1 MMPFGKN
8 ILPFFGL
15 FAITT
20 ILVVGSMS
28 TAFPAINLLFFNLI
42 FLSLLFQERRITL
55 LTGLGIALIYS
66 FLWFT
71 PFINSSI
78 ENKILVYAGTIF
90 LFALCTW
97 ISLYILD
104 ISNRTNQSLKHFFL
118 LYENATEA
126 IIIADELGKIVLAN
140 PTACRFFG
148 YEEDELLK
156 RPIDMLVPVN
166 KRESHPH
173 KRMSYVKAPS
183 NREMGKGRDLAALRK
198 DGTEFPVEISL
209 SSYKDRKRTYVIAF
223 IIDITIRKNSE
234 QIILQNNLSLEKLSR
249 ELSSLNEDLEKKVE
263 SRTKDLTSAME
274 NLEKSRIELK
284 EALNKEKELSEIK
297 SRFVSMASHEFRT
310 PLSTVLSSTSLLER
324 YTMEADQPKR
334 EKHIFRIKESVRHLN
349 TLLEDFLSLGK
360 LEENKIMIVK
370 SPEKIAN
377 LLSQII
383 EEVEANKKEGQQ
395 IIFNYNA
402 RPTGLTDKNLL
413 RSIGINLLTNA
424 IKFSGENGIIQI
436 DCTEENEMLKL
447 VVTDN
452 GIGIPEEDMS
462 NLFSTFFRS
471 KNVTNIQGTGLGLHI
486 IKRYI
491 DLLGGEISIK
501 SEIEKGTSVTV
512 NLPY

>member
-15 FAITT
+15 FSIT
-20 ILVVGSMS
+20 IIIMVGSMYNG
-28 TAFPAINLLFFNLI
+28 FPAINLLFFNLI
-42 FLSLLFQERRITL
+42 FLSLLFQQRRVTL
-55 LTGLGIALIYS
+55 LTGLGMALIYS

-71 PFINSSI
+71 PYIQTSL
-78 ENKILVYAGTIF
+78 ENKILVYFGTLF
-90 LFALCTW
+90 LFAICTW

-126 IIIADELGKIVLAN
+126 IIIADEMGKIVLAN
-140 PTACRFFG
+140 PTACRIFG
-148 YEEDELLK
+148 YSEDELLK
-156 RPIDMLVPVN
+156 KPIDMLVPAS

-173 KRMSYVKAPS
+173 KRMSYVKSPS
-183 NREMGKGRDLAALRK
+183 NREMGKGRDLSALRR
-198 DGTEFPVEISL
+198 DGSEFPVEISL

-223 IIDITIRKNSE
+223 IIDITVRKNSE
-234 QIILQNNLSLEKLSR
+234 QIILQNNLSLEKLSK

-263 SRTKDLTSAME
+263 SRTKDLTLAME
-274 NLEKSRIELK
+274 NLEKSQSELK

-310 PLSTVLSSTSLLER
+310 PLSTVLSSSSLLER
-324 YTMEADQPKR
+324 YTLEKDQPKR
-334 EKHIFRIKESVRHLN
+334 EKHIYRIKESVRHLN
-349 TLLEDFLSLGK
+349 ALLEDFLSLGK
-360 LEENKIMIVK
+360 LEENKISIQK
-370 SPEKIAN
+370 SPENIAN

-383 EEVEANKKEGQQ
+383 EEVEANKKEGQK
-395 IIFNYNA
+395 INFNYNA
-402 RPTGLTDKNLL
+402 RPMGLTDKNLL

-424 IKFSGENGIIQI
+424 IKFSGEDGLIKI
-436 DCTEENEMLKL
+436 DCSDENGLLKV

-452 GIGIPEEDMS
+452 GIGIPEEDMP

-491 DLLGGEISIK
+491 DLLDGNISIV
-501 SEIEKGTSVTV
+501 SVLGKGTTVTV